1 VHNKKWLL
9 LVALAY
15 SITLAILSLVS
26 NDALPYFGTNYE
38 DKIYHFLAY
47 ALLNV
52 LWFKVFFAFK
62 NNYPIIIAFGI
73 SIAFGIVIEVLQGQF
88 TVVRDASIM
97 DVIANSVG
105 VSIASLILMVKND
118 TIVKKK

>member
-1 VHNKKWLL
+1 MHNRKVLL
-9 LVALAY
+9 FIAIVY
-15 SITLAILSLVS
+15 SITLAVFSLVS
-26 NDALPYFGTNYE
+26 NDTLPYFGTNYE

-62 NNYPIIIAFGI
+62 NNNPIAIAFGI
-73 SIAFGIVIEVLQGQF
+73 SIVFGIIIEVLQGQF

-97 DVIANSVG
+97 DVLANSIG
-105 VSIASLILMVKND
+105 VSIVSLILIAKKD